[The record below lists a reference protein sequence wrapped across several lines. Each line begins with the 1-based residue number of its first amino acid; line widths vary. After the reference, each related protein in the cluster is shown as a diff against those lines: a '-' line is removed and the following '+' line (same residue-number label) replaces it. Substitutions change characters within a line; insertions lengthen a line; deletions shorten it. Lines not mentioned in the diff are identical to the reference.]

1 MTKAELY
8 DRLHYVAGILA
19 MLVIDKK
26 YDEAQPWAKEAS
38 DLNAILNQII
48 PI

>member
-1 MTKAELY
+1 MTKDELH

-26 YDEAQPWAKEAS
+26 YDEAQPWAKEADELS
-38 DLNAILNQII
+38 RRLNEVI
-48 PI
+48 PS